1 MKQCRIAVQA
11 ITRKDRLLERSV
23 TRKQPPGYETN
34 AAGLEEASLHGAG
47 AAEGDVSAS
56 HARIA
61 VGEDLGVVGL
71 EDLLGGVAVKAP
83 NVNVVKLLVHG
94 LKNEEG
100 KERESK
106 GKIVSTSPSINSW
119 TPTKYIQL

>member
-11 ITRKDRLLERSV
+11 ITRKIDYSKDRLLGSNPLD
-23 TRKQPPGYETN
+23 TKQK

-47 AAEGDVSAS
+47 AAEGDVSAG

-83 NVNVVKLLVHG
+83 NVNVVELLVHC
-94 LKNEEG
+94 LKNEKRGG
-100 KERESK
+100 KQ
-106 GKIVSTSPSINSW
+106 
-119 TPTKYIQL
+119 TKL